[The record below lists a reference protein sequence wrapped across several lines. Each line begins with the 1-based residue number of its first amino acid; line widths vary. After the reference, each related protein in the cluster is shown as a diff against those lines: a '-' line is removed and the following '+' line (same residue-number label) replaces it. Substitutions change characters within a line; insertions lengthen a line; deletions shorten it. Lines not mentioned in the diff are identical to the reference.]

1 MKTHQPNR
9 DMRNDDQVAGDD
21 KVAGDLKTRMDKI
34 KATYIHEKN
43 EKNDWPT
50 GPATD
55 FILSWETFFMKIALT
70 SKERSTHPEYRVKT
84 IPIASALSLLLQV
97 GACVVS
103 QYNQVMSVG
112 YNAYPE
118 DMTFLTTVTQE
129 KEESAYS

>member
-1 MKTHQPNR
+1 MFTFTVCEKLTNYPNR
-9 DMRNDDQVAGDD
+9 EMKNDE
-21 KVAGDLKTRMDKI
+21 KVAGGLETRIGEI
-34 KATYIHEKN
+34 KKRYRVNQPK
-43 EKNDWPT
+43 WPT

-55 FILSWETFFMKIALT
+55 FISWETYFMKIALT

-84 IPIASALSLLLQV
+84 ISIVAALSHLLQV

-103 QYNQVMSVG
+103 PHKQVMSVG

-118 DMTFLTTVTQE
+118 DMKHSATETE

>member
-1 MKTHQPNR
+1 
-9 DMRNDDQVAGDD
+9 
-21 KVAGDLKTRMDKI
+21 
-34 KATYIHEKN
+34 
-43 EKNDWPT
+43 
-50 GPATD
+50 
-55 FILSWETFFMKIALT
+55 MKIALT

-84 IPIASALSLLLQV
+84 ISLVATALSLLLQV

-103 QYNQVMSVG
+103 PYNQVMSIG

>member
-9 DMRNDDQVAGDD
+9 KMDNDD
-21 KVAGDLKTRMDKI
+21 KVAGDLKTRMDKTI
-34 KATYIHEKN
+34 KTYKKDEKN
-43 EKNDWPT
+43 EKDEKDWPT

-55 FILSWETFFMKIALT
+55 YIISWETFFMKIALT

-84 IPIASALSLLLQV
+84 ISLVAALSLLLQV

-103 QYNQVMSVG
+103 PHNQVMSIG

-118 DMTFLTTVTQE
+118 DMKHSATGTEE
-129 KEESAYS
+129 KEESTYS

>member
-9 DMRNDDQVAGDD
+9 DMRNDDQVAGDE

-34 KATYIHEKN
+34 KETYEEN
-43 EKNDWPT
+43 EQKDWPT

-84 IPIASALSLLLQV
+84 ISIVATALSLLLQV

-103 QYNQVMSVG
+103 PYNQVMSIG

-118 DMTFLTTVTQE
+118 DMTFLTTVTQ
-129 KEESAYS
+129 

>member
-9 DMRNDDQVAGDD
+9 DMRNDD

-34 KATYIHEKN
+34 RTAYKKDDRSGTEKD
-43 EKNDWPT
+43 EKDWPT

-55 FILSWETFFMKIALT
+55 FIISWETFFMKIALT
-70 SKERSTHPEYRVKT
+70 SKERSTHPEYRVKI
-84 IPIASALSLLLQV
+84 IPIVAALSLLLQV

-103 QYNQVMSVG
+103 PHKQVMSIG

-118 DMTFLTTVTQE
+118 DMTYLITSTEE